1 MNELKKFE
9 YKDNEITFQLGNG
22 ETMVNATQMAKAF
35 EKRPNDF
42 LNLTSTTAYIEALS
56 DTIESGIV
64 DAQLVTTVKGG
75 NVNNIPQGTWMIRP
89 LALKFAAWLSPHFE
103 VWVYDRIE
111 ELMIN
116 GYTKLDSIS
125 RKDLARMLFESEEE
139 KELAQAEIKR
149 NKRKV
154 NYFDDVLTSKSTYP
168 ITQIAKELGMSGRA
182 LNKKLNELQI
192 QYKQGDAWLLYAD
205 YQDRNYT
212 NTRTTRYL
220 NREGEIL
227 TKMYT
232 VWTESG
238 RRFIHTKL
246 RQQRNKRIR

>member
-1 MNELKKFE
+1 MKTILK
-9 YKDNEITFQLGNG
+9 NGTIITPVRKIENG
-22 ETMVNATQMAKAF
+22 
-35 EKRPNDF
+35 
-42 LNLTSTTAYIEALS
+42 
-56 DTIESGIV
+56 G
-64 DAQLVTTVKGG
+64 LV
-75 NVNNIPQGTWMIRP
+75 
-89 LALKFAAWLSPHFE
+89 LKNS
-103 VWVYDRIE
+103 RIE
-111 ELMIN
+111 
-116 GYTKLDSIS
+116 KV
-125 RKDLARMLFESEEE
+125 FESEEE

-154 NYFDDVLTSKSTYP
+154 NYFDDVLTSKSTYL

-192 QYKQGDAWLLYAD
+192 QYKQGGVWLLYAD

-212 NTRTTRYL
+212 KTRTTRYL